1 MFSHTISADVKVN
14 TAAVNKRIK
23 EIIKIRK
30 VIQTILFPSNTP
42 VIVQIISEF
51 SQFTDG
57 LENLKEI

>member
-30 VIQTILFPSNTP
+30 VIQTILFPCDAP
-42 VIVQIISEF
+42 VIAQIISE
-51 SQFTDG
+51 FTDG